1 MSITG
6 TSHND
11 SGLFFIQFK
20 STDISY
26 SILRQSSL
34 LAQVLFVNITSSHH
48 QFSSPLSLSSWSWS
62 RSTPRAT
69 NKCVSS
75 ITGTSHNDSGL
86 FLIQSKGLVLS
97 WLISSPSLSS
107 SGSWSSSP
115 WAAWSS
121 PSPSSSWPWSTSA
134 PVAIKCVSSADKGR
148 LVTLWQSWTQH

>member
-48 QFSSPLSLSSWSWS
+48 HCPYRLGHGHDHIMIKLM
-62 RSTPRAT
+62 
-69 NKCVSS
+69 
-75 ITGTSHNDSGL
+75 L
-86 FLIQSKGLVLS
+86 LIVQ
-97 WLISSPSLSS
+97 
-107 SGSWSSSP
+107 
-115 WAAWSS
+115 
-121 PSPSSSWPWSTSA
+121 
-134 PVAIKCVSSADKGR
+134 PVQR
-148 LVTLWQSWTQH
+148 